1 MKKII
6 VTTKAPAATPLFSQA
21 ILESSKYRLE
31 ISGQIGLDGNGK
43 FVDGGIDAQT
53 NQTLQNVEG
62 IVSELGWTLENLTKV
77 RIYLVDM
84 ANYAKVNEV
93 YATKFTKNPPARIAI
108 AVKALPLEAL
118 IEIECVAAGD
128 EISSAIL

>member
-6 VTTKAPAATPLFSQA
+6 ATTNAPAATPLFSQA

-31 ISGQIGLDGNGK
+31 ISGQIGLDCNGK
-43 FVDGGIDAQT
+43 LVDGGIE
-53 NQTLQNVEG
+53 NQTKQALQNVEG
-62 IVSELGWTLENLTKV
+62 IVSELGWTLENLTKA

-84 ANYAKVNEV
+84 ADYAKVNEI

-108 AVKALPLEAL
+108 AAKALPLGAL

-128 EISSAIL
+128 EISKVI

>member
-6 VTTKAPAATPLFSQA
+6 ATTKAPVATPLFSQA

-31 ISGQIGLDGNGK
+31 ISGQIGLDGNNK
-43 FVDGGIDAQT
+43 LVDGGIEAQT
-53 NQTLQNVEG
+53 KQTLQNVEG
-62 IVSELGWTLENLTKV
+62 ILSELGWTLENLTKV

-84 ANYAKVNEV
+84 ADYAKVNEA
-93 YATKFTKNPPARIAI
+93 YGTKFTKNPPARIAI
-108 AVKALPLEAL
+108 AVKALPLGAL

-128 EISSAIL
+128 EISNVVL

>member
-1 MKKII
+1 
-6 VTTKAPAATPLFSQA
+6 
-21 ILESSKYRLE
+21 
-31 ISGQIGLDGNGK
+31 
-43 FVDGGIDAQT
+43 
-53 NQTLQNVEG
+53 
-62 IVSELGWTLENLTKV
+62 
-77 RIYLVDM
+77 M

>member
-6 VTTKAPAATPLFSQA
+6 ATTKAPAATPLFSQA

-31 ISGQIGLDGNGK
+31 ISGQIGLDENGK
-43 FVDGGIDAQT
+43 LIDGGIEAQT
-53 NQTLQNVEG
+53 RQALQNVEG

-84 ANYAKVNEV
+84 ADYAKVNEF

-108 AVKALPLEAL
+108 AVKALPMGAL

-128 EISSAIL
+128 EILKAK

>member
-6 VTTKAPAATPLFSQA
+6 ATTKAPAATPLFSQA

-31 ISGQIGLDGNGK
+31 ISGQIGLDGNNK
-43 FVDGGIDAQT
+43 LVDGGIEAQT
-53 NQTLQNVEG
+53 KQTLQNVEG
-62 IVSELGWTLENLTKV
+62 ILSELGWTLENLTKV

-84 ANYAKVNEV
+84 ADYAKVNEV

-108 AVKALPLEAL
+108 AVRALPLGAL

-128 EISSAIL
+128 EISNVVL